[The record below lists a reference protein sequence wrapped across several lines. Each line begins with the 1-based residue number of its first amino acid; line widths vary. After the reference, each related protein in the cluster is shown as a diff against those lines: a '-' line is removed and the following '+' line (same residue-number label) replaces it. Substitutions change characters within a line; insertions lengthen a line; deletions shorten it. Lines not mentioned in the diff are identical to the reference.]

1 MNSPESRPALI
12 LVVEDNI
19 VNQKVVTTL
28 LRRGGYE
35 VVVAN
40 HGAEALECLESREYD
55 LVLMDLQMP
64 VMDGILATQR
74 IRGCERWAKLPVVAL
89 TANALPEASDRC
101 RAAGM
106 NGFLTKPINSSLLV
120 KMVSVF
126 TSATRDLAAL
136 GEALEVEARR
146 VPAWVVM

>member
-1 MNSPESRPALI
+1 MNSSESRPARI

-19 VNQKVVTTL
+19 VNQKVVSTM

-40 HGAEALECLESREYD
+40 HGQEALECLEAREYD

-64 VMDGILATQR
+64 VMDGILATQH
-74 IRGCERWAKLPVVAL
+74 IRNNCRWAHLPVVAL
-89 TANALPEASDRC
+89 TANALPEASDSC
-101 RAAGM
+101 RAVGM

-120 KMVSVF
+120 KMVTVF